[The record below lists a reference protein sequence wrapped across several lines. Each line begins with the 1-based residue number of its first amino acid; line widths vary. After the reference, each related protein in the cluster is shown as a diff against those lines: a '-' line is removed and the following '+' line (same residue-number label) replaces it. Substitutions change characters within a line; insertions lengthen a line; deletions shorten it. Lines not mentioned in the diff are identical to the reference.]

1 VHPLATLVIRDLD
14 PEVKARLRRRAAEN
28 GRSMEA
34 EARAVLQEAV
44 GSTRPS
50 RGLGTFIHDEV
61 AGPGGIE
68 LPIPARDSEARI
80 ANLR

>member
-1 VHPLATLVIRDLD
+1 MATLVIRDLD

-34 EARAVLQEAV
+34 EARVALQEAV
-44 GSTRPS
+44 GSIRPS
-50 RGLGTFIHDEV
+50 RGLGTFIHEEF

-68 LPIPARDSEARI
+68 LAIPERDSEARI
-80 ANLR
+80 ADLA

>member
-1 VHPLATLVIRDLD
+1 VATLVIRDLD

-44 GSTRPS
+44 GSIRPPS
-50 RGLGTFIHDEV
+50 GLGTFIHEEF

-68 LPIPARDSEARI
+68 LSLPERDSEARV
-80 ANLR
+80 ADLT